1 MNTVLGLDIGTNSIG
16 WALVKHDFG
25 TAGEILGMGSRVVP
39 MDADL
44 LLNFEQGNSISKT
57 AARRQ
62 ARGARRLRNRYKQRR
77 QRLVAVLQHLG
88 WLPEDFDLGHQLPV
102 SPERLSEMQAYFGTD
117 KLPADWMVYFL
128 REKGLT
134 EKLSLAELAR
144 VLYHMNQRRGFKS
157 NRKAGNDG
165 AATEAREGE
174 EGDEGAAPR
183 REKRVAIVKVIAVRD
198 TGETNKRKKVVELTL
213 EKEILPGIARGTM
226 LRDTLPEWAGQE
238 MELEIRTIRS
248 KSETRLEF
256 ALPDK
261 TDWQKLKEALNKKIE
276 EEGAYPGQY
285 FLHKLRNDHTY
296 RIREQIIDRKR
307 YEDELRAIWA
317 EQARH
322 HPELQAPGV
331 PPALVDLLYKH
342 NEEKRRELLAN
353 DLLYLIACDIIYY
366 QRPLKSQKDS
376 IGECR
381 YERKAVTLK
390 LKRGGKE
397 VERQPGVKVAP
408 ASSPVFQ
415 EFRIWKTIH
424 QLKVSKLKELVSNQW
439 TADVDVTEE
448 HLTTEAKEK
457 LFRLFDGKEEITAGE
472 ILKALG
478 LSPSGF
484 KLNYESD
491 TKFKGAETKHAFRKA
506 FKRSGYGAEGK
517 ALLDDAKTFEQ
528 LWHLLYSV
536 EDEEAI
542 RKSAVKKLKLPEAV
556 ATAISKMP
564 PFALKYAAFSAKA
577 LNKLLPLMRV
587 GNYWSEDA
595 IHPEAL
601 ARIERMMAS
610 EWDPELDD
618 TMRERIEKHRAAW
631 SLDTVAAHQGLP
643 DWLAA
648 YLVYGRHSE
657 RPAGA
662 VCNSALDLKGIEAQ
676 SLRNPIVEQIAN
688 ETMQVVKDV
697 WTRWDFW
704 SLPEAERPEIR
715 VELAR
720 DLKKTAVEREKIN
733 DANKRNREDK
743 ERIKAILKELRYGN
757 PDSLSDIEKMRL
769 LEENGNYQGRTM
781 QEKFFKK
788 PTEPTAS
795 EVQTYRLWMEQA
807 CVSPY
812 TGKPIMLSK
821 LFDRREYDVDHIFP
835 QSRFY
840 DDSMANKVIVETWA
854 NTEKRARTAMQYI
867 QDGSQKP
874 GRELLKPQDYIAHVE
889 RTFFRKKRSN
899 LLASEIPQG
908 FIQRQLNDTRHISR
922 RVNELLF
929 QFTQKVTA
937 SSGHITDELK
947 HQWGLGKA
955 MKQSLLPRF
964 ERLEKIV
971 GETLVEYRRNGDGNT
986 DLILKGYEKRIDHRH
1001 HAMDALVVACT
1012 KQDHVQYITRLEQLH
1027 EGEEPKSGYDYLLK
1041 YGKTRAFALPWPTFR
1056 PDALAGIDGIIVS
1069 HKNRHR
1075 TLVRGKNRYAKYVKD
1090 DDGAWLKA
1098 DVQQEKGPLL
1108 SVRKPLHKETIAG
1121 TVQFREYRR
1130 AGLDEALKNSGHI
1143 ADAKVK
1149 RLLRALVDEFGGDPK
1164 KIKAAVK
1171 ARMLTD
1177 SKDQPIDKVT
1187 LWHMAPYA
1195 LNRVALDASFT
1206 KDKIAKIAE
1215 YTTGKERGLKHL
1227 LLVHL
1232 QKWNGD
1238 PKAAFTGEGLEDLAK
1253 AAGRPVAKVSIY
1265 EPVGGKFEIRPGQLV
1280 EAAKGTNLFF
1290 VIYTNVE
1297 SGARK
1302 YRTLGLQE
1310 VIGAKAQG
1318 LPIVP
1323 PEEGTRHFTLSP
1335 NDLVYV
1341 PEKDEDVQSVD
1352 WNDRSGI
1359 SGKVYK
1365 MVSCTG
1371 TMCSFVPH
1379 NVAKAI
1385 VDKREFGSLNKEE
1398 RSWDGQM
1405 IKQVCI
1411 KLKHD
1416 RLGNISPA

>member
-1 MNTVLGLDIGTNSIG
+1 MNTILGLDIGTNSIG
-16 WALVKHDFG
+16 WALVQHDFG
-25 TAGEILGMGSRVVP
+25 TAGKILGIGSRVVP

-44 LLNFEQGNSISKT
+44 LLNFEQGNSISRT

-88 WLPEDFDLGHQLPV
+88 WLPQDFSLGHQLPV
-102 SPERLSEMQAYFGTD
+102 SPERLREMQDYFGTARV
-117 KLPADWMVYFL
+117 PADWVVYFL
-128 REKGLT
+128 REKGLA
-134 EKLSLAELAR
+134 EKLGLAELAR

-165 AATEAREGE
+165 IAPEATEGE
-174 EGDEGAAPR
+174 ESEAGGPR
-183 REKRVAIVKVIAVRD
+183 REKRVAIVKVASVRD
-198 TGETNKRKKVVELTL
+198 TGEMAKRKKIIELTL
-213 EKEILPGIARGTM
+213 DKEIAPGLSQGTIQ
-226 LRDTLPEWAGQE
+226 RDTLPEWAGQE
-238 MELEIRTIRS
+238 MELEIRIIRS
-248 KSETRLEF
+248 KAGARVEF

-261 TDWQKLKEALNKKIE
+261 TKWQELKEALNKNIE
-276 EEGAYPGQY
+276 EEGVHPGQY

-307 YEDELRAIWA
+307 YEDEMRAIWA
-317 EQARH
+317 QQTAH
-322 HPELQAPGV
+322 HPELSSTEAL
-331 PPALVDLLYKH
+331 PALADLLYKH

-353 DLLYLIACDIIYY
+353 DLLYLIACDIIYF

-381 YERKAVTLK
+381 YEKKNVVVTME
-390 LKRGGKE
+390 RGGKKE
-397 VERQPGVKVAP
+397 ERQPGVKVAP
-408 ASSPVFQ
+408 ASSPAFQ

-424 QLKVSKLKELVSNQW
+424 QLKAIKLKEHVGEQW
-439 TADVDVTEE
+439 LADVDVTED
-448 HLTTEAKEK
+448 HLTAEAKEK
-457 LFRLFDGKEEITAGE
+457 LFRLFDSKEEISGGE
-472 ILKALG
+472 ILKTLG

-491 TKFKGAETKHAFRKA
+491 TKFKGAETKQAFRKA
-506 FKRSGYGAEGK
+506 FKRSGYTAEGK
-517 ALLDDAKTFEQ
+517 ALLDDPKAFEQ
-528 LWHLLYSV
+528 LWHLVYSV
-536 EDEEAI
+536 EDEDAI
-542 RKSAVKKLKLPEAV
+542 RKSAMKKLKLPEAV
-556 ATAISKMP
+556 ATAVSKMP

-577 LNKLLPLMRV
+577 LGKMLPLMRV
-587 GNYWSEDA
+587 GSYWKEED
-595 IHPEAL
+595 IHPDAF
-601 ARIERMMAS
+601 ARIHRLLNAEVDA
-610 EWDPELDD
+610 DLDD
-618 TMRERIEKHRAAW
+618 IMRDRIEKHRAAW
-631 SLDTVAAHQGLP
+631 GLDSVAAHQGLP

-662 VCNSALDLKGIEAQ
+662 VCNSALDLRGIEPK

-704 SLPEAERPEIR
+704 SLREDQRPEIR
-715 VELAR
+715 VEMAR
-720 DLKKTAVEREKIN
+720 DLKKTAAEREKIN

-743 ERIKAILKELRYGN
+743 ERIKAILRELRYGN
-757 PDSLSDIEKMRL
+757 PDSLSDVEKLRL
-769 LEENGNYQGRTM
+769 LEENGNYRGRVM

-788 PTEPTAS
+788 PTEPTAA

-854 NTEKRARTAMQYI
+854 NADKGSRTAMQYI
-867 QDGSQKP
+867 QHGTQKQ
-874 GRELLKPQDYIAHVE
+874 GRTLLSPQDYIAHVE

-899 LLASEIPQG
+899 LLAAEIPKG

-922 RVNELLF
+922 RVNELLY
-929 QFTQKVTA
+929 QFTPKVAA
-937 SSGHITDELK
+937 SSGQITDELK

-955 MKQSLLPRF
+955 MKESLKPRF

-971 GETLVEYRRNGDGNT
+971 GEPLIEYRRNGDGNT

-1001 HAMDALVVACT
+1001 HAVDALVVACT
-1012 KQDHVQYITRLEQLH
+1012 LQEHVQYINTLEAQKA
-1027 EGEEPKSGYDYLLK
+1027 GEEPKVKYAKLLK
-1041 YGKTRAFALPWPTFR
+1041 GDKAREFKMPWPAFR
-1056 PDALAGIDGIIVS
+1056 PEALAALDGIIVS

-1075 TLVRGKNRYAKYVKD
+1075 TLVRGKNRYTKYVVD
-1090 DDGAWLKA
+1090 EAGNWTKA
-1098 DVQQEKGPLL
+1098 TVQQEKGPLL

-1121 TVQFREYRR
+1121 TVQFREYRK
-1130 AGLDEALKNSGHI
+1130 GSMDEALRSPKHI
-1143 ADAKVK
+1143 ADPKVK
-1149 RLLRALVDEFGGDPK
+1149 RLLRALMDEFGPNPK

-1171 ARMLTD
+1171 ARALTD
-1177 SKDQPIDKVT
+1177 SNDKSIDKVT
-1187 LWHMAPYA
+1187 LWAMEPYA

-1215 YTTGKERGLKHL
+1215 YKTDKERGLKHL
-1227 LLVHL
+1227 LLAHL
-1232 QKWNGD
+1232 EKWNGD
-1238 PKAAFTGEGLEDLAK
+1238 SKAAFTGEGLEDLAK
-1253 AAGRPVAKVSIY
+1253 SAGKPIEKVSIY
-1265 EPVGGKFEIRPGQLV
+1265 EPIGGKFEIRPGQLV

-1290 VIYTNVE
+1290 VIYTDVE
-1297 SGARK
+1297 SGART

-1310 VIGAKAQG
+1310 VIAAKAQG

-1335 NDLVYV
+1335 SDLVYV
-1341 PEKDEDVQSVD
+1341 PEKDEDTKAINWSD
-1352 WNDRSGI
+1352 TAGI

-1371 TMCSFVPH
+1371 TQCMFVPH
-1379 NVAKAI
+1379 SVSKAV
-1385 VDKREFGSLNKEE
+1385 VDKKEFGSGNKEE
-1398 RSWDGQM
+1398 RAWDGQM